1 MPKTGDARFE
11 PLERTI
17 DERLYEEIKALW
29 LMHVTEEEKLF
40 APHSEEDGERALE
53 QALTAFTDDC
63 VMEVKQSGDR
73 FTGQEG
79 ARDFY
84 TKAFLPSFEGMQWVS
99 QALVIGPQG
108 VLDVADMT
116 ATLVRPFAGLT
127 TVGQEVKLE
136 WVIYFPWETERGKF
150 GGETTYSIRSTAGDS
165 V

>member
-73 FTGQEG
+73 FTGQE
-79 ARDFY
+79 ARA
-84 TKAFLPSFEGMQWVS
+84 TSTRRRSSPRSRACNGSPRPS
-99 QALVIGPQG
+99 
-108 VLDVADMT
+108 
-116 ATLVRPFAGLT
+116 
-127 TVGQEVKLE
+127 
-136 WVIYFPWETERGKF
+136 
-150 GGETTYSIRSTAGDS
+150 
-165 V
+165 